1 LHSHSNGYEPIPN
14 PITPMNS
21 SKLIATLMIV
31 IGALL
36 IVAYLLL
43 NREETAVSSPI
54 LTATPSPT
62 LTPEPI
68 IPTMTPTQAVGST
81 ASTSA
86 TAEPIIP
93 TVTPAIASQ
102 PLDLARVGVSGSHG
116 QVVPALAAGLQ
127 FGAHLS
133 WNTQPNLPDV
143 DGVQFLQMVRL
154 SETGMRSTTWE
165 TIEETAVSHPN
176 SIWIIG
182 NEPDVVWQDNVTA
195 PAYAHWYH
203 EAYQFIKSHDPTAQ
217 IAIAGVAEPTPLR
230 LAYLDAVLDAY
241 QAEFGEPMPIDVWTI
256 HLFILREEV
265 DSWGVGIPPGMTGEL
280 GRLYELE
287 DHADIAIVEE
297 FMIDMRQWM
306 AARGYGERPLIVTEF
321 GILMPADYGFSDE
334 VVDQYM
340 GETLALFNSL
350 RSEDGLASDDGRL
363 VQQWFWYILHDGDQ
377 YPRGNLYDPVTKK
390 LTAVGEMYARHINDG
405 LSE

>member
-1 LHSHSNGYEPIPN
+1 
-14 PITPMNS
+14 MNS
-21 SKLIATLMIV
+21 SKIIAALMIIIGTLL
-31 IGALL
+31 IGAY
-36 IVAYLLL
+36 VLL
-43 NREETAVSSPI
+43 NRQETAVYETAVSTPI
-54 LTATPSPT
+54 LTA
-62 LTPEPI
+62 TPEPI
-68 IPTMTPTQAVGST
+68 IPTRPPTQGIDST
-81 ASTSA
+81 PSTSS

-93 TVTPAIASQ
+93 TVTPAIARP
-102 PLDLARVGVSGSHG
+102 PLELARVGVSGSHS
-116 QVVPALAAGLQ
+116 QVIPALAAGLQ

-165 TIEETAVSHPN
+165 AIEETAVSHPN

-203 EAYQFIKSHDPTAQ
+203 ETYQFIKSYDPTAQ

-256 HLFILREEV
+256 HLFILREEA
-265 DSWGVGIPPGMTGEL
+265 DSWGVGVPPGMTGEL

-287 DHADIAIVEE
+287 DHADVAIVEE
-297 FMIDMRQWM
+297 FMRDMRRWM

-334 VVDQYM
+334 VVDRYM
-340 GETLALFNSL
+340 GETLDLFNTL
-350 RSEDGLASDDGRL
+350 RGEDGLASDDGRL

-377 YPRGNLYDPVTKK
+377 YPRGNLYDPATGK
-390 LTAVGEMYARHINDG
+390 LTAVGEMYATHIRNG
-405 LSE
+405 LLP